1 MQNGCQRGLMS
12 TESSSHNS
20 HAKVLKKWEII
31 LYISVLVLYAAASI
45 YLMFCHEVWRDES
58 QAWVLAKQ
66 LSWTQIPSICQSE
79 GHPCLWFY
87 LVKISIVLG
96 LPFKYFGLL
105 SITFMTLAAGLFL
118 FRSDF
123 HWISKILVIL
133 SPLFFYY
140 NPVICRIYSALMLL
154 ICALCALWKDR
165 HEKPLIYAL
174 LVALLFQSHVLI
186 FGLAIGCT
194 LDMGINLIMNRKHRD
209 IRHFAGLF
217 IAVFSFA
224 LMILELKQD
233 PGSSNYINITF
244 DYILNRLKEIN
255 WLSYL
260 LSVSVPLDINEFRIG
275 FVVLLAMLLAV
286 IVFLFLAFD
295 PGFRKEHLNEGL
307 VFLCAAGVYFGIIIF
322 VRTADHIQMSIVL
335 CMIVLF
341 FFWTLRDVKKGWLF
355 EILLLL
361 MCVPLIP
368 KSLVIDPLFDIRDS
382 YSGSKEMAEMIEEN
396 AEDGSVI
403 LINNNYLSTSMIA
416 YLSDSP
422 KKFVFWDIDNDRE
435 FFIHKWGEDDP
446 VTIDETNIGKFAEGS
461 IKNGSLSGS
470 IYYVKGNTYVTE
482 IKNGQIHITGVF
494 DDDTRIYEP
503 DVVTN
508 KALTLIGRNRKV
520 NTWNEY
526 YLLYKFNKQH
536 A

>member
-1 MQNGCQRGLMS
+1 MVQETPKL
-12 TESSSHNS
+12 NS
-20 HAKVLKKWEII
+20 HTKVLKKWEII
-31 LYISVLVLYAAASI
+31 LYISVLTLYAAASI
-45 YLMFCHEVWRDES
+45 YLMFCHEAWRDES
-58 QAWVLAKQ
+58 HAWVLAKQ

-118 FRSDF
+118 FRADF

-165 HEKPLIYAL
+165 HEKPLIYAI
-174 LVALLFQSHVLI
+174 LVALLFQSHILI
-186 FGLAIGCT
+186 CGLAIGFT
-194 LDMGINLIMNRKHRD
+194 LDMGIDLFTDKKHRD

-217 IAVFSFA
+217 IAVLSFVFV
-224 LMILELKQD
+224 ILELKQD
-233 PGSSNYINITF
+233 PGSKNYIDITF
-244 DYILNRLKEIN
+244 DYLINRLKSNE
-255 WLSYL
+255 WLVYL
-260 LSVSVPLDINEFRIG
+260 FSVSAKFDFGGLNVGVIVILVTLIALIVVIYLAFRPEFRKDC
-275 FVVLLAMLLAV
+275 LCQ
-286 IVFLFLAFD
+286 
-295 PGFRKEHLNEGL
+295 GL
-307 VFLCAAGVYFGIIIF
+307 VFLCGIGVYFGIIIF

-341 FFWTLRDVKKGWLF
+341 LCWTLRDIKYGPVF
-355 EILLLL
+355 EVLLLV

-368 KSLVIDPLFDIRDS
+368 KSLITDPYKDIKEPF
-382 YSGSKEMAEMIEEN
+382 SGSREIAEIIEKN
-396 AEDGSVI
+396 VEDGSVI
-403 LINNNYLSTSMIA
+403 MVGNEFQTSSVIA
-416 YLSDSP
+416 YLYDSP

-435 FFIHKWGEDDP
+435 FFIYKWGAESP
-446 VTIDETNIGKFAEGS
+446 LVIDETNIGKYAEES
-461 IKNGSLSGS
+461 IKNGKLSGN

-503 DVVTN
+503 DVVKN
-508 KALTLIGRNRKV
+508 RYLTFIDKNRKQ
-520 NTWNEY
+520 NYWNEY
-526 YLLYKFNKQH
+526 YLLYRFNK
-536 A
+536 